1 MGYTVPRHCRTC
13 RRLRFIPTRVGYT
26 RHGAGKARYYHG
38 SSPLAWGIHPLT
50 FPIYTD
56 IPVHPHSRGVY
67 WFFALL
73 IQAYMTVHPHSR
85 GVYSLQYTGCCRTT
99 GSSPLAW
106 GIPLI
111 CVRVPGVYSVHPHSR
126 GVYVLRYAMIR
137 VCSGSSPL
145 AWGIRTT
152 PRIPHKIY
160 GSSPLAW
167 GILGIVTPLA
177 AVSVGSSPLAW
188 GILTIGPF

>member
-188 GILTIGPF
+188 GIH